1 MKLFAALALLAAALA
16 CCCSGAEYSVQTW
29 NVDDGLPESGIT
41 DVIQSHDGYLWVSTL
56 NSGITRF
63 DGVRFVDFE
72 PPVSQPGAS
81 RGIRRLFAGQDGTL
95 WLNGFG
101 NYLASLRH
109 GTFQFQYTNTIV
121 VNSLVWDK
129 AGRAVFE
136 TRDGNLLE
144 GAPTAAG
151 NFTWKVISPPDVAAG
166 TRFFADSDGNFWY
179 RATNGMPY
187 RVAND
192 TAKMVSLP
200 DNDSQVNL
208 LASDQSGNIAA
219 GTGEKLLLWDGD
231 HFENATPTNGEP
243 EIAVKGLVSDDQGGW
258 WVESNG
264 RLRRCKGRRWI
275 AEAPDWLREKRTWGR
290 VRWEQPDRSGG
301 FWGAYVDGGIIYVS
315 ATGALSAVTTREGL
329 PSNRVRTM
337 TQDSEGDAWASFESG
352 GLVRIRPRLF
362 QAIEKR
368 DGLSDIVTTSV
379 CEDTNG
385 AIWIG
390 TLGGTVSR
398 WEHGVCT
405 NFTLPQEGSHCEMS
419 TVCADNDGRVWIG
432 THGNGLLVYENGMF
446 RHAFPADEFG
456 ANIRALFVADDGDV
470 WIASQRGLYRLART
484 KLQRILVPKSE
495 ADYPA
500 ALAEGADGRIWVA
513 MNSGVLVCCNSNRVT
528 TFQPQ
533 DPAMQCRFAAVYVD
547 NQNTVWIGT
556 LGAGL
561 ICFHDGQFSTLTT
574 RDGLPK
580 DNITEVLDDDQGRLW
595 LGSPAGI
602 FSVQKSRVKAWLD
615 NGGEDPV
622 CHSYG
627 RDDGL
632 PTVGCAIASQ
642 PAAWRG
648 HDGRLWFATSKGVA
662 DIQPSDPG
670 TAQHPPRVV
679 LEQVRVDGLPGSFG
693 SANQTGPEIGPS
705 FLSSDWQKGVPIRL
719 NPGHHQI
726 EFRYTGLDFDD
737 PERIQFKYMLTGLD
751 HSWREETADRSV
763 NYPDVPPGTYNFSVM
778 AENSGGEW
786 SPGKATLTL
795 TIPPH
800 FWETAWFR
808 VAVLASSLALVA
820 ASVFW
825 VLQLRHN
832 RQLRALE
839 HRHALERERV
849 RIAQDIHDDLGA
861 SLTRITML
869 SQSAL
874 NKAEPIKAPT
884 AELSRIYNTARSM
897 TNAMDEIVWAIN
909 PSNDSLENLT
919 AYFAEYIQEFLTPLG
934 LKFNLD
940 MPLSLPDWTVPSE
953 IRHNLFLAF
962 KEALNNVARHST
974 ATEVMIALEI
984 KGKGFTLSVQDNGC
998 GFDAAALAAAKN
1010 QSRRNGTGNGL
1021 MNMHRRLEELGGY
1034 CVINSNPGSGT
1045 RVTLGVELK
1054 E

>member
-1 MKLFAALALLAAALA
+1 MNAVAALCLLLAGLA
-16 CCCSGAEYSVQTW
+16 CCSGADYNVQTW

-41 DVIQSHDGYLWVSTL
+41 DIIQSRDGYFWVSTL
-56 NSGITRF
+56 NSGVTRF

-72 PPVSQPGAS
+72 PPVSESGAS
-81 RGIRRLFAGQDGTL
+81 RGIRRLFASQDGTL
-95 WLNGFG
+95 WMNGFG

-109 GTFQFQYTNTIV
+109 GKFQFQYTNTIV
-121 VNSLVWDK
+121 INSLLWEK
-129 AGRAVFE
+129 AGCTVFE
-136 TRDGNLLE
+136 TREGELLE
-144 GAPTAAG
+144 GAPTS
-151 NFTWKVISPPDVAAG
+151 NCVWRLISPPGAAIG
-166 TRFFADSDGNFWY
+166 THFAADAQGHFWY

-187 RVAND
+187 RVANES
-192 TAKMVSLP
+192 AEMVSVP
-200 DNDSQVNL
+200 GTDPQVNV
-208 LASDQSGNIAA
+208 LAADQNGNIAA
-219 GTGEKLLLWDGD
+219 GTSEKLLLWDGD
-231 HFENATPTNGEP
+231 HFENVTPTNGEQT
-243 EIAVKGLVSDDQGGW
+243 IAVKGLVSDGQGGW

-264 RLRRCKGRRWI
+264 RLRRCKDRRWI
-275 AEAPDWLREKRTWGR
+275 AEAPEWQQEERTWTR

-301 FWGAYVDGGIIYVS
+301 FWCAYVDNGIIHIS
-315 ATGALSAVTTREGL
+315 ADGKLSAVTTREGL

-337 TQDSEGDAWASFESG
+337 TQDGEGNAWASFESG

-398 WEHGVCT
+398 WDHGVCT
-405 NFTLPQEGSHCEMS
+405 NFTLPQEGTHCEMT
-419 TVCADNDGRVWIG
+419 TVFPDNDGRVWIG
-432 THGNGLLVYENGMF
+432 THGNGLLVYENGVF
-446 RHAFPADEFG
+446 RHAFPVDEFG
-456 ANIRALFVADDGDV
+456 ANIRALFVANDGDV
-470 WIASQRGLYRLART
+470 WIASQRGLYRLAHG
-484 KLQRILVPKSE
+484 KLRRVLVPKSE

-500 ALAEGADGRIWVA
+500 ALAEGTDGRIWAA
-513 MNSGVLVCCNSNRVT
+513 MNSGVLVCCSNNRVT
-528 TFQPQ
+528 IFQPQ
-533 DPAMQCRFAAVYVD
+533 DRAMQCRFAAVYVD
-547 NQNTVWIGT
+547 AQGTVWIGT

-561 ICFHDGQFSTLTT
+561 VRFRDGQFSALTM

-580 DNITEVLDDDQGRLW
+580 NNITEVLDDGNGCLW
-595 LGSPAGI
+595 LGSPAGL
-602 FSVQKSRVKAWLD
+602 FSVQKSRVQARLD
-615 NGGEDPV
+615 GGGEDLI
-622 CHSYG
+622 CHAYG

-648 HDGRLWFATSKGVA
+648 HDGRLWLATSKGVT
-662 DIQPSDPG
+662 DIRPSD
-670 TAQHPPRVV
+670 ADMIQHPPWVV
-679 LEQVRVDGLPGSFG
+679 LEQVRADGQPGLVG
-693 SANQTGPEIGPS
+693 SADQNDPGVGPS
-705 FLSSDWQKGVPIRL
+705 FLSSDRQGGIPIRL
-719 NPGHHQI
+719 SPGHHQI

-737 PERIQFKYMLTGLD
+737 PERIRFKYMLTGLD
-751 HSWREETADRSV
+751 RSWREGTADRSV
-763 NYPDVPPGTYNFSVM
+763 NYPDIPPGTYNFSVM
-778 AENSGGEW
+778 AENSGGAW
-786 SPGKATLTL
+786 SPGKASLTL
-795 TIPPH
+795 IIPPH

-808 VAVLASSLALVA
+808 VAVLASIFALVG

-832 RQLRALE
+832 RELRALE

-874 NKAEPIKAPT
+874 NKSEPIKAPMV
-884 AELSRIYNTARSM
+884 ELSRIYNTARSM

-909 PSNDSLENLT
+909 PSNDSLENLA
-919 AYFAEYIQEFLTPLG
+919 AYFAEYVQEFLTPLG

-953 IRHNLFLAF
+953 IRHNVFLAF
-962 KEALNNVARHST
+962 KEALNNVARHSK

-984 KGKGFTLSVQDNGC
+984 KGKGFTLSVRDNGC
-998 GFDAAALAAAKN
+998 GFDAAALAGTK
-1010 QSRRNGTGNGL
+1010 SRSKGNGAGNGL
-1021 MNMHRRLEELGGY
+1021 INMRRRLEELGGY
-1034 CVINSNPGSGT
+1034 CMINSNPGSGT
-1045 RVTLGVELK
+1045 QVTLQVELK